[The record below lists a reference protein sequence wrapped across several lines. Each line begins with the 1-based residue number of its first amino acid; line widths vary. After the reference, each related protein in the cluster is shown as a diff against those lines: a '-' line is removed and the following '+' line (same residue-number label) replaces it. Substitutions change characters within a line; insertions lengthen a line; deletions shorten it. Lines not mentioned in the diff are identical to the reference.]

1 MVTLLE
7 SYKNSDDGYICIG
20 STWKRGGWV
29 SAGILLATVVPL
41 IALAGLLLLGRSGRR
56 LWVMTLIAVA
66 WGIAATYVV
75 IQVNDRWVE
84 AFGLTS
90 LIVLGAP
97 IAEEITK
104 AFVLPFLSLS
114 RRAVWFVDG
123 AVLGAAAGTGF
134 AIREN
139 WLYLERVGSDET
151 LSLAIA
157 RVTSTNLMHAGC
169 TAIVGAAIVLSYSR
183 GWRARIA
190 LPLGALA
197 IAITLHSIFNRLTV
211 NEDASTLLVTVVG
224 IGVFAI
230 AVGIVFLGF
239 PISARWVRQDLAN
252 QGATTSE
259 QVALSGGSVADVLDA
274 FESRYGPD
282 AARLAEQLVQA
293 QRALAIAQ
301 HSGRSSAAEIS
312 SLQNTTDSIRRNIG
326 MFQMMWLR
334 SHLPVDASALGLWT
348 LIDDSTLVT
357 HDPKKPTPS
366 GMWARLDESM
376 ETPAT
381 QSDTTAQP

>member
-1 MVTLLE
+1 M
-7 SYKNSDDGYICIG
+7 N
-20 STWKRGGWV
+20 
-29 SAGILLATVVPL
+29 AGTILATVVPL
-41 IALAGLLLLGRSGRR
+41 TALAGLLLLGRSGRR

-66 WGIAATYVV
+66 WGIAATYIV
-75 IQVNDRWVE
+75 IQVNDRWAQ

-104 AFVLPFLSLS
+104 AVALPFLSLS
-114 RRAVWFVDG
+114 RRAAWFVDG
-123 AVLGAAAGTGF
+123 AVLGAATGTGF

-139 WLYLERVGSDET
+139 WMYLERVGADQT
-151 LSLAIA
+151 ISLAIA

-169 TAIVGAAIVLSYSR
+169 TAIVGAAIVLAYSR

-190 LPLGALA
+190 LSLGALA
-197 IAITLHSIFNRLTV
+197 IAIALHSTFNRLTV
-211 NEDASTLLVTVVG
+211 NDDASTLLVTVAG

-239 PISARWVRQDLAN
+239 SISARWVRQDLAN
-252 QGATTSE
+252 SGATTSE
-259 QVALSGGSVADVLDA
+259 QAALSGGSVADVLDA

-293 QRALAIAQ
+293 QRQLAIAQ
-301 HSGRSSAAEIS
+301 HSGRFSTAEIG
-312 SLQNTTDSIRRNIG
+312 SLRSETDSLRRNIG

-348 LIDDSTLVT
+348 LVPDSALAT
-357 HDPKKPTPS
+357 HDPNELTNS

-376 ETPAT
+376 EARTT
-381 QSDTTAQP
+381 QSDTTTQP

>member
-1 MVTLLE
+1 MEV
-7 SYKNSDDGYICIG
+7 
-20 STWKRGGWV
+20 GGAV
-29 SAGILLATVVPL
+29 NLGVILATLVPL
-41 IALAGLLLLGRSGRR
+41 LALAGLLLLGRSGRR

-66 WGIAATYVV
+66 WGIAVTYLV
-75 IQVNDRWVE
+75 IQVNDRWAE

-97 IAEEITK
+97 IAEEISK
-104 AFVLPFLSLS
+104 AVVLPFLSLS
-114 RRAVWFVDG
+114 RRAAWFVDG
-123 AVLGAAAGTGF
+123 AILGAAAGTGF

-139 WLYLERVGSDET
+139 WLYLERVDSDQT
-151 LSLAIA
+151 LSMALA

-169 TAIVGAAIVLSYSR
+169 TAIVGAAIVLAYSR

-190 LPLGALA
+190 LPLSALA
-197 IAITLHSIFNRLTV
+197 IAIALHSIFNRLTV
-211 NEDASTLLVTVVG
+211 NDNASTLLVTVVG
-224 IGVFAI
+224 VGVFAV

-259 QVALSGGSVADVLDA
+259 QAALSGGSVADVLDA
-274 FESRYGPD
+274 FESRYGAE
-282 AARLAEQLVQA
+282 AATMAEQLVQA

-301 HSGRSSAAEIS
+301 HSGRSSATEIS
-312 SLQNTTDSIRRNIG
+312 SLQNTADSLRRNIG

-334 SHLPVDASALGLWT
+334 SHLPIDASALGLWT
-348 LIDDSTLVT
+348 LIEDSTLVT
-357 HDPKKPTPS
+357 HDPNQSTPS
-366 GMWARLDESM
+366 GMWARLDDSM
-376 ETPAT
+376 ETPTT